1 MDEFFL
7 MAKLDSARIAVDA
20 ARRKLTGIDPESPE
34 FERAQ
39 MAYLQ
44 ALVHHLS
51 IVAIMQA
58 HQHERLSAQVASLRE
73 ELAHPVL
80 H

>member
-7 MAKLDSARIAVDA
+7 MAKLDSARIAIDA
-20 ARRKLTGIDPESPE
+20 ARRAVAAVDPDSPQY
-34 FERAQ
+34 ERAQ